1 MFDLSNLLEIKR
13 TQITFWLNNYCL
25 AWLHIRGH
33 LHFNSKSEK
42 NKSRHRPIRKRRQK
56 FWLERRKQNKTKKLK
71 NRTVLHPTTPF
82 LSFLLFA
89 GLPVSSASA
98 NYIQQIV
105 ERTKAKANAKAKAK
119 TAFCLKGRYCSIFSQ
134 LFI

>member
-1 MFDLSNLLEIKR
+1 
-13 TQITFWLNNYCL
+13 
-25 AWLHIRGH
+25 
-33 LHFNSKSEK
+33 
-42 NKSRHRPIRKRRQK
+42 
-56 FWLERRKQNKTKKLK
+56 
-71 NRTVLHPTTPF
+71 VLHPTTPF

>member
-1 MFDLSNLLEIKR
+1 
-13 TQITFWLNNYCL
+13 
-25 AWLHIRGH
+25 
-33 LHFNSKSEK
+33 
-42 NKSRHRPIRKRRQK
+42 
-56 FWLERRKQNKTKKLK
+56 
-71 NRTVLHPTTPF
+71 VLHPTTPF

-119 TAFCLKGRYCSIFSQ
+119 TAFCFKGRYCSIFSQ
-134 LFI
+134 SFTENKSF